1 MLRPGNQHKCNLV
14 SVLDGDTLEL
24 NFEGETF
31 KARLQW
37 IDSPET
43 KKKSQNSTE
52 PRIIEHWS
60 YGDLAK
66 TALINL
72 LSTKPIIIIPVL
84 LDIYSRWICDC
95 YVEKVSLKTNVQ
107 VELCKLGMAVS
118 YYLPTER
125 YGYSDRELDILLN
138 VIKQTALANRKKLGF
153 WKSKEIIFPHN
164 FRQLIK
170 KTDKTLEVK

>member
-1 MLRPGNQHKCNLV
+1 MLRPGNQYKCSLV

-31 KARLQW
+31 KTRLQW
-37 IDSPET
+37 IDAAEI

-66 TALINL
+66 TTLINL

-84 LDIYSRWICDC
+84 IDIYGRWICDC
-95 YVEKVSLKTNVQ
+95 YIDKVSLKTNIQ

-125 YGYSDRELDILLN
+125 YEYSDRELDILLN
-138 VIKQTALANRKKLGF
+138 IIKQTALSQRNKIGF
-153 WKSKEIIFPHN
+153 WMSKEIIFPHD
-164 FRQLIK
+164 FRQLMK
-170 KTDKTLEVK
+170 KTDKTVEVK